1 MSVNVNGILIVYG
14 FKFVGKNEFV
24 TVTHIINPCK
34 FMVQLREDQST
45 LKKLSRQMNSWA
57 KAAGTM
63 EVPTQV
69 KPGMSPRAG
78 EIWLKKF

>member
-1 MSVNVNGILIVYG
+1 MVLLTVYG
-14 FKFVGKNEFV
+14 FAGKNEFV

-34 FMVQLREDQST
+34 FMVQLKEDQST
-45 LKKLSRQMNSWA
+45 LKKLSRQMNAWA

-69 KPGMSPRAG
+69 KPGMTPRSC
-78 EIWLKKF
+78 EICKEILIQV